1 MGSPTRNSE
10 RNNKMTYEQRY
21 AKVQNK
27 LITALARER
36 KDITIIQ
43 LAVKKIREIQTQEMY
58 ENLHKQEL

>member
-1 MGSPTRNSE
+1 
-10 RNNKMTYEQRY
+10 MTYEQRY